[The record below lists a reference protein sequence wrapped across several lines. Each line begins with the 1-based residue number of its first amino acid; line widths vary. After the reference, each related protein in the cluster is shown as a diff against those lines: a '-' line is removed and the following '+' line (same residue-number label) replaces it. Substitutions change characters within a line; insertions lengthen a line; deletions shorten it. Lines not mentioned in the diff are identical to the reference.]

1 MKHVIALAAK
11 FILIAVILEIVLN
24 IMTALSF
31 WQILMISLAVTV
43 ASYIIGD
50 LIVLPAFGNMIASI
64 TDIGLALII
73 IHLFNWSGY
82 GVIDLVDCVVAAVVT
97 GIGEL
102 LFHSFIHAF
111 LFPAR
116 RYDS

>member
-1 MKHVIALAAK
+1 
-11 FILIAVILEIVLN
+11 
-24 IMTALSF
+24 
-31 WQILMISLAVTV
+31 
-43 ASYIIGD
+43 
-50 LIVLPAFGNMIASI
+50 MIASI